1 MITNR
6 LSRWTPHFFASALV
20 NFIGAEMLML
30 AGVTW
35 PAHALGAAGTLITI
49 HLLVIG
55 WLLLLVL
62 GALFQFVPV
71 MTTLPLA
78 SQTAALGCLVA
89 VEGGLLGMIA
99 GFLGVA
105 GGTPRLAWLLPAGG
119 GAVTIGIAIALWN
132 VGVPLAR
139 ARPSSLPGRM
149 VMTGLAFLVATVT
162 LGLLFAAVLSAP
174 AAMPRLTP
182 ILAGVGEHALSGL
195 GGWFTLTAMGVS
207 YKLLPMF
214 MLAPEE
220 RGALGRGVHLVGAM
234 GFALA
239 VVAGLAA
246 IWRPIAIVIDIQRI
260 GDVAIGLAVAL
271 YLWDVRRIYR
281 ERRRTAIELHNRA
294 AIGAFAFLGVAL
306 ASAAIAAAAHR
317 LGAIA
322 PALAFLIVFGWL
334 GGLGITQLYKIVPF
348 LAWLVRYGG
357 RLGRGPVPRVQD
369 LVRDRAALPW
379 FIVYGA
385 GVSIATV
392 AALMRWPTAF
402 RIGVAPIAVATIGLA
417 VEYWRAWHATYAD
430 ASRPVKPVPPAMPA
444 PPASRETSLLINR
457 GDRPRWNP

>member
-6 LSRWTPHFFASALV
+6 LSRWTPHFFALALANFVAAQALV
-20 NFIGAEMLML
+20 L

-35 PAHALGAAGTLITI
+35 PADPVGAAGTLVAV

-71 MTTLPLA
+71 ITTLPLE
-78 SQTAALGCLVA
+78 SQTAALVCLVI
-89 VEGGLLGMIA
+89 VEGGLLGMVA

-105 GGTPRLAWLLPAGG
+105 GRFPGLAWSLPAGG
-119 GAVTIGIAIALWN
+119 TAVTVGIAIAAWN

-139 ARPSSLPGRM
+139 ARPRSLPGRM
-149 VMTGLAFLVATVT
+149 VTTGIAFLAVTVA
-162 LGLLFAAVLSAP
+162 LGLLFGSVLAAP
-174 AAMPRLTP
+174 TAMPGIAPVLG
-182 ILAGVGEHALSGL
+182 GVGEHVLAGL

-220 RGALGRGVHLVGAM
+220 RGALGRAVHVVGAA
-234 GFALA
+234 GFAVA
-239 VVAGLAA
+239 VVAGIAA
-246 IWRPIAIVIDIQRI
+246 IWLPVLITLQHGGEIAI
-260 GDVAIGLAVAL
+260 GVAIAL

-281 ERRRTAIELHNRA
+281 ERKRAAIELHDRA

-306 ASAAIAAAAHR
+306 ALAAAAAAAHR
-317 LGAIA
+317 FDAAA
-322 PALAFLIVFGWL
+322 PALVFLVVFGWL
-334 GGLGITQLYKIVPF
+334 GGLGLTQLYKIVPF

-369 LVRDRAALPW
+369 LVRDAVAIPW
-379 FIVYGA
+379 FVAYGL
-385 GVSIATV
+385 GVSLTTIA
-392 AALMRWPTAF
+392 AMLRWSIGF
-402 RIGVAPIAVATIGLA
+402 RIGMVPVTIATIGLCI
-417 VEYWRAWHATYAD
+417 EYWRAWHARYAS
-430 ASRPVKPVPPAMPA
+430 APRAATPGSGATPA
-444 PPASRETSLLINR
+444 PAAPAITNHSTLVIHR
-457 GDRPRWNP
+457 GDRL